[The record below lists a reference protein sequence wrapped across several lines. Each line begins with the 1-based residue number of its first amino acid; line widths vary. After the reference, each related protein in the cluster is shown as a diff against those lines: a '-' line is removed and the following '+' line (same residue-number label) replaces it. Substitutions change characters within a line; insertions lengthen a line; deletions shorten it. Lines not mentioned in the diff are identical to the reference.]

1 MHVIHTFNIKA
12 CRKTGLGLTGFDRFF
27 GGFLN
32 FKISKK
38 PRPLC
43 LGPRKDRD
51 RGPVFIR
58 FSPVRSPVFY
68 RSLRPDLETLT
79 TATQLQAE
87 ATAKKKILLLEEQI
101 PGCIF

>member
-1 MHVIHTFNIKA
+1 MPVIHTFNIKV
-12 CRKTGLGLTGFDRFF
+12 CRKTGLGFDRFF

-32 FKISKK
+32 FKISKR

-51 RGPVFIR
+51 RGPVLIR

-68 RSLRPDLETLT
+68 RSLRPDLETLHQEKVFL
-79 TATQLQAE
+79 AIE
-87 ATAKKKILLLEEQI
+87 PR
-101 PGCIF
+101 PGT